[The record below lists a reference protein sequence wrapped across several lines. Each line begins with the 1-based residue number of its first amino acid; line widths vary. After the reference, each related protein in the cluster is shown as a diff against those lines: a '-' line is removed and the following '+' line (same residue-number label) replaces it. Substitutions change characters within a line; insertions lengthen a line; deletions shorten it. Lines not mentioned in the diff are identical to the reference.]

1 MTETKQ
7 PKNDFF
13 KGLAAVLTDARRKF
27 QSGDYKVSLP
37 SLRPEPEPPA
47 KKKKRGSKN
56 KSQGRSKKR
65 RKMAS
70 ASNRVNRKRV
80 PGWKH

>member
-13 KGLAAVLTDARRKF
+13 KGLTAVLTDARRKF
-27 QSGDYKVSLP
+27 QSGNYKVSLP
-37 SLRPEPEPPA
+37 SLRPAPEPRA
-47 KKKKRGSKN
+47 KKKRGTKN
-56 KSQGRSKKR
+56 KSQGQSKKR